1 MAFDYPSVA
10 TEKKLAKK
18 KAKKDKEIKVTEK
31 DFEKITKPVYNKKGP
46 KGEIAFDQ
54 LDAALSAKNIG
65 DGKKITKKGLKNI
78 VDAAADDK
86 QLTRTKRS
94 ILRNY
99 KSGGRAGYKG
109 GGMSQRGLGR
119 AFMKGG
125 KV

>member
-1 MAFDYPSVA
+1 MAFEYPSTITA
-10 TEKKLAKK
+10 RKEKKK
-18 KAKKDKEIKVTEK
+18 KAKKDSGYKVTEK
-31 DFEKITKPVYNKKGP
+31 EFSKITKPVFDKEGP

-86 QLTRTKRS
+86 QLTRTKRKL
-94 ILRNY
+94 LRDV
-99 KSGGRAGYKG
+99 YKG

>member
-1 MAFDYPSVA
+1 MAFEYPSTITA
-10 TEKKLAKK
+10 RKEKKK
-18 KAKKDKEIKVTEK
+18 KAKKAKKDSGYKVTEK
-31 DFEKITKPVYNKKGP
+31 EFSKITKPVFDKEGP

-94 ILRNY
+94 ILRHY
-99 KSGGRAGYKG
+99 KSGGRAGY
-109 GGMSQRGLGR
+109 SV
-119 AFMKGG
+119 GG
-125 KV
+125 KAIRGVSKILMKK

>member
-1 MAFDYPSVA
+1 MAFEYPSTITA
-10 TEKKLAKK
+10 RKEKKK
-18 KAKKDKEIKVTEK
+18 KAKKDSGYGVDKMTYK

-86 QLTRTKRS
+86 QLTLLFYSLYFSTFHKCS
-94 ILRNY
+94 
-99 KSGGRAGYKG
+99 A
-109 GGMSQRGLGR
+109 
-119 AFMKGG
+119 
-125 KV
+125 